1 MKRSYWTLIGV
12 LLFGICALSF
22 ILALVGV
29 NLTILK
35 FLNNLGSFASVTIR
49 IVGMFLG
56 IIIMYLSKADLSND

>member
-22 ILALVGV
+22 ILSLVGV
-29 NLTILK
+29 NLTMLK
-35 FLNNLGSFASVTIR
+35 FLNAVGTPASVIIR
-49 IVGMFLG
+49 IVGMFAG

>member
-1 MKRSYWTLIGV
+1 MKRSYWTLIGA

-29 NLTILK
+29 NLTMLK
-35 FLNNLGSFASVTIR
+35 FLNGIGSMASATLR
-49 IVGMFLG
+49 IVGMFAG

>member
-22 ILALVGV
+22 ILSLVGV
-29 NLTILK
+29 NLTMLK
-35 FLNNLGSFASVTIR
+35 FLNAVGTPASVIIR
-49 IVGMFLG
+49 IGGMFAG